1 LRGAS
6 RGLAAAVVAVAVLVA
21 APIADAKPKHGK
33 QGAQVSV
40 MSRNLFLG
48 ADLSPA
54 LNATGFQSFI
64 EANGAILREVDQTN
78 FPVRS
83 QGLAAEIKQTK
94 PQLVGLQEVALWRTG
109 PFNAQAALNQ
119 MPVATTVKY
128 DFLQLLLDQLN
139 AKTNKKYKGYKAAVV
154 QPEFDFEAPA
164 DYDGNPSTG
173 TLGAEINGRLTMRD
187 VILVRKGS
195 GVKTKNATAG
205 HFHTLYTPTI
215 AGVTIPVIRG
225 WTALDATVTSGKGK
239 NAVQKKF
246 RFVNTHLEAFDDE
259 TQHPSI
265 RALQAQELIAGPSDP
280 YGEGPAA
287 AGKVILV
294 GDLNSNVP
302 GVKPGDEQAYQAMLD
317 GGFSERST
325 PTPPGCCVPSVITG
339 PASAFDHQV
348 DHVMTNRSAKKVKL
362 LDSKVTGL
370 TPVNGFYDSDHAGLF
385 SRLKIK

>member
-1 LRGAS
+1 
-6 RGLAAAVVAVAVLVA
+6 VALAVLVA
-21 APIADAKPKHGK
+21 APLADAKPKHGK
-33 QGAQVSV
+33 PAVQVSV

-54 LNATGFQSFI
+54 LNATGFASFI

-109 PFNAQAALNQ
+109 PFNAQAALQQ
-119 MPVATTVKY
+119 MPVATDVKY

-164 DYDGNPSTG
+164 DYDGDTSTG

-195 GVKTKNATAG
+195 GVKVSNPVGG
-205 HFHTLYTPTI
+205 HFHTLFTPTI

-225 WTALDATVTSGKGK
+225 WTALDATVKKGNGKS
-239 NAVQKKF
+239 AVRKKF

-265 RALQAQELIAGPSDP
+265 RALQAQELISGTSGP
-280 YGEGPAA
+280 YGQGPAG

-317 GGFSERST
+317 GGFTERST
-325 PTPPGCCVPSVITG
+325 ATPPGCCVPSVLTG

-348 DHVMTNRSAKKVKL
+348 DHVMTNQSAKKVKL
-362 LDSKVTGL
+362 LDSEVTGL